1 MKKTLLM
8 LMAVVM
14 VGCVYTGG
22 LVKRNN
28 ANMARLSVGATK
40 TQVLEIM
47 GPAGKTEGYET
58 KSGGFMEILFYRTQ
72 VADIYGVGG
81 DEKPGSVTDRHW
93 TPICIID
100 GKLKGWG
107 RNFYDDTIK
116 IRKEIIRKP

>member
-1 MKKTLLM
+1 M

-14 VGCVYTGG
+14 VGCGTTAATISHKVS
-22 LVKRNN
+22 LNN
-28 ANMARLSVGATK
+28 ANMAKLNVGMTK
-40 TQVLEIM
+40 AQVAETM

-58 KSGGFMEILFYRTQ
+58 KSGGFMEFLFYRTQ
-72 VADIYGVGG
+72 EASFNAWG
-81 DEKPGSVTDRHW
+81 DEMTGTVTDRHW

-116 IRKEIIRKP
+116 IRKEIIRSP